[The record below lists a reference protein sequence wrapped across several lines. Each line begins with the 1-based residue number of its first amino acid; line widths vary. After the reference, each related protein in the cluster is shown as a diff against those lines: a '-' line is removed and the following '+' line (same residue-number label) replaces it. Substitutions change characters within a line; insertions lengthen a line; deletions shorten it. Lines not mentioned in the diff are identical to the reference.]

1 MSMDKTT
8 ALEHAKR
15 YAWLVYEEI
24 APCRVFLFG
33 SLADGNFNENSD
45 IDIAVVKDFSDDNYW
60 KLTKKL
66 NRLTRNID
74 NRIEPVLLQPQD
86 NQSGFLSTVLKSGME
101 L

>member
-1 MSMDKTT
+1 MDKTK

-15 YAWLVYEEI
+15 YAELVCKEVS
-24 APCRVFLFG
+24 PCRVILFG
-33 SLADGNFNENSD
+33 SLANGNFNENSD
-45 IDIAVVKDFSDDNYW
+45 IDIAVVKNFLDDNYW
-60 KLTKKL
+60 ELTKKL

-74 NRIEPVLLQPQD
+74 NRIEPVLLQPRD

>member
-15 YAWLVYEEI
+15 YAVLVCEEVS
-24 APCRVFLFG
+24 PCRVFLFG
-33 SLADGNFNENSD
+33 SLANGNFNENSD
-45 IDIAVVKDFSDDNYW
+45 IDIAVVKDFLDDNYW
-60 KLTKKL
+60 ELTKKL

-86 NQSGFLSTVLKSGME
+86 NQTGFLSTVLKSGVE

>member
-15 YAWLVYEEI
+15 YAGLVCKEVS
-24 APCRVFLFG
+24 PCRVFLFG
-33 SLADGNFNENSD
+33 SLANGSFTENSD
-45 IDIAVVKDFSDDNYW
+45 IDIAVVKDFLDDNYW
-60 KLTKKL
+60 ELTKKL
-66 NRLTRNID
+66 NRLTRNVD

-86 NQSGFLSTVLKSGME
+86 NKSGFLSTVLNSGME